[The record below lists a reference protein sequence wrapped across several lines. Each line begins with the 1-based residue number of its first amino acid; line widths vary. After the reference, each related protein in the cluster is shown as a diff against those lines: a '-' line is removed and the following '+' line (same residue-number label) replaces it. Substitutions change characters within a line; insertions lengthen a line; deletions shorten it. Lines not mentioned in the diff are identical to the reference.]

1 MFVDL
6 VKRLRPLRG
15 LPVWVRYLLTAL
27 IVLACFAVR
36 YALSAIEDPEHL
48 PLFLMFV
55 PSVILAAFLFDRG
68 SGFLA
73 VALSSV
79 LGVYFFVTPQDSFA
93 LQNVGELIRLAS
105 FIITGALTAGIIEA
119 LRKTVDQLHEA
130 LDALAAAEG
139 QSRLHLSLMND
150 IMEGTPDS
158 IFVKDRAG
166 RYVHANRA
174 TGRIFARP
182 KEQVIG
188 RCDADL
194 MRRAEDAERVMR
206 TDQEVLQT
214 GRTLVLEEELPDP
227 DGTMRI
233 YLTTKSPWY
242 GGGSEVVGV
251 IGVARDIQERKIIED
266 RLKTTNAQKQLLL
279 NDINHRVKNHLQT
292 IAALLYA
299 GRQKA
304 ADDRSREALEGA
316 ISQLQV
322 LARVYDRL
330 QLEEGATRVDAAD
343 FIQALAADLR
353 TTMSG
358 RGQIVIRCNAAPYP
372 LDSSHAVLLG
382 LAINELVTNAV
393 KYAFPHGREG
403 EIEINFSVLPA
414 SLRLEVT
421 DNGIGMPRDANAGRG
436 KRLVLSFARE
446 LGGAAEWASDRSGTR
461 ASITMMR
468 DK

>member
-27 IVLACFAVR
+27 IVFVCFVAR
-36 YALSAIEDPEHL
+36 YALGTIEDSEHL

-55 PSVILAAFLFDRG
+55 PSVIFAAFLFDRG

-79 LGVYFFVTPQDSFA
+79 LGVYFFVTPEDAFA
-93 LQNVGELIRLAS
+93 LRNIGEVIRLAT
-105 FIITGALTAGIIEA
+105 FIVTGLLTAGIIEA
-119 LRKTVDQLHEA
+119 LRTTVDQLHST
-130 LDALAAAEG
+130 LDALARAEER
-139 QSRLHLSLMND
+139 SRLNLSLMND

-158 IFVKDRAG
+158 IFVKDREG
-166 RYVHANRA
+166 RYIHANEA
-174 TGRIFARP
+174 TARTFGMP
-182 KEQVIG
+182 KDQVIG
-188 RCDADL
+188 RVDSEL
-194 MRRAEDAERVMR
+194 MRRSEDADRVMR
-206 TDQEVLQT
+206 TDREVMET
-214 GRTLVLEEELPDP
+214 GRTFVLEEQLPGP
-227 DGTMRI
+227 EGALRT

-242 GGGSEVVGV
+242 GGGDEVVGV
-251 IGVARDIQERKIIED
+251 IGVARDIQERKLIEE

-304 ADDRSREALEGA
+304 VEDRSREALDSA

-330 QLEEGATRVDAAD
+330 QLEERATRVDAAD

-353 TTMSG
+353 TTMLA
-358 RGQIVIRCNAAPYP
+358 RGQIVIRCNAATYP

-393 KYAFPHGREG
+393 KYAFPDGREG
-403 EIEINFSVLPA
+403 EIEISFATLPTV
-414 SLRLEVT
+414 LRLEVA
-421 DNGIGMPRDANAGRG
+421 DNGIGMRADSNSGRG

-446 LGGAAEWASDRSGTR
+446 LGGAAEWVSDDTGTR
-461 ASITMMR
+461 ASICMPR
-468 DK
+468 EH